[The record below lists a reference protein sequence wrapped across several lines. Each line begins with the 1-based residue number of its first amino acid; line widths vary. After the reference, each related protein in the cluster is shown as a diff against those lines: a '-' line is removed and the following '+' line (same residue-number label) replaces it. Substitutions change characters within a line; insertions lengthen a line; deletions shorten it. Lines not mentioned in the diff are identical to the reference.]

1 MGANHGG
8 TAYVWA
14 PAVNVKFWE
23 TKEAFDNNDAAKLIK
38 TLTTIRGNN
47 LKLVGATLPE
57 APAAPAGKVF
67 SHWVNADTGEVFDVN
82 TSLSKSVTNVYPV
95 YKVPTVKKVVKVH
108 KKSPKTGDTEN
119 IPFYAGILAGT
130 IIALGATLKLKRRA

>member
-1 MGANHGG
+1 M
-8 TAYVWA
+8 
-14 PAVNVKFWE
+14 
-23 TKEAFDNNDAAKLIK
+23 
-38 TLTTIRGNN
+38 
-47 LKLVGATLPE
+47 PE

-108 KKSPKTGDTEN
+108 KKGPKTGDAEN
-119 IPFYAGILAGT
+119 IPFYAGMLAGT
-130 IIALGATLKLKRRA
+130 IVALGATLKLKRRA